1 MNKLLTLGL
10 VAVLALFLSTSVVAQ
25 RGAEEHRKSKQDV
38 RKGYLGHKKQEHIA
52 KRTSDK
58 GCPKCVAL
66 RKEIVALRKRMAA
79 SSKGKG
85 KTKGHGKTSRR
96 GRTEGRR
103 SGRRTEGHRG
113 NRGERWG
120 GQPDSKKGTPSKERM
135 DRIRTL
141 LEKRRNRAI

>member
-1 MNKLLTLGL
+1 MKKLLTAGL
-10 VAVLALFLSTSVVAQ
+10 VVVLSMFLATTVVAQ
-25 RGAEEHRKSKQDV
+25 KESA
-38 RKGYLGHKKQEHIA
+38 RKGYKGHKKQEHIA

-66 RKEIVALRKRMAA
+66 RKEIVALRKRLAA

-120 GQPDSKKGTPSKERM
+120 GQPDSKKGTPSKERKERM

>member
-52 KRTSDK
+52 KRTSGK

-66 RKEIVALRKRMAA
+66 RKEIVALRKRMAS

-85 KTKGHGKTSRR
+85 KAK
-96 GRTEGRR
+96 GRTPRR

-113 NRGERWG
+113 SRGERG
-120 GQPDSKKGTPSKERM
+120 GGRPDSKERKERM
-135 DRIRTL
+135 DRMKKWMEMR
-141 LEKRRNRAI
+141 KNRAI